1 MQLIQSLITSSS
13 QAQTRSSQPY
23 SRIVINKTVY
33 FTVNFK
39 ERRTLTELK
48 FSYHNSAAFVGL
60 DPQVEVFLIT
70 HNDTLQSV
78 GLLWTRDRSVA
89 ETSTWT
95 HTQHPQE
102 TDTHAPGGIRTCNPS
117 KRTAADPRLRPFGR
131 WDWQSNVYSHNRK
144 KKVRLKDSN
153 HIHNLYHIARTAVAT
168 VRFSKSTN

>member
-1 MQLIQSLITSSS
+1 MKLIQSLITSSS

-70 HNDTLQSV
+70 HNDTHKRQTPMLPAGFERVIPASERPQT
-78 GLLWTRDRSVA
+78 LALDRSAVGTGRVTFTRII
-89 ETSTWT
+89 E
-95 HTQHPQE
+95 
-102 TDTHAPGGIRTCNPS
+102 
-117 KRTAADPRLRPFGR
+117 KRRLG
-131 WDWQSNVYSHNRK
+131 
-144 KKVRLKDSN
+144 
-153 HIHNLYHIARTAVAT
+153 
-168 VRFSKSTN
+168 